1 MYLTQPGCT
10 TFVAHPFAQLW
21 VSGLLFWAILIRTC
35 DDQRM
40 AGTKVQGGL
49 GVIWEIGCF
58 CYFVTSLITRHSHK
72 IAPL

>member
-1 MYLTQPGCT
+1 MGPIMFLKLFLHYDKTYSMYLTQPGYT

-49 GVIWEIGCF
+49 GVIWEIDCF
-58 CYFVTSLITRHSHK
+58 
-72 IAPL
+72 